1 MSAIQIRTLL
11 VATLSVASFAHPSL
25 AEDALQKSLSFYA
38 SFDKQITGDSGG
50 WELGVSTR
58 SDDPEKKGSYL
69 IREGF
74 PQEAFRIVA
83 GGKHGGCLEAVKVL
97 PRRGRLLFPA
107 KGNIGFRPGGW
118 SGSVSFWLKTNP
130 DTMLKSRFCDPIQ
143 ITQKRAHDG
152 ALWIDFPDS
161 KPRDLRLGA
170 FTALNEG
177 EKPLKES
184 DPLAPLIRVKKIGFQ
199 EDEWHH
205 LAMTWRNLDSGKDDA
220 TVALWIDGKRSGE
233 LKDRNIAMKWDVEKA
248 GIYFA
253 VGLIGQM
260 DELAIFRR
268 ELTPA
273 EVASLH
279 KDAGLVSR
287 LARH

>member
-1 MSAIQIRTLL
+1 MSAIRIRPLL
-11 VATLSVASFAHPSL
+11 VATLSVVSFAHLCP
-25 AEDALQKSLSFYA
+25 AEDAIQKSLSFYA
-38 SFDKQITGDSGG
+38 SFDRKIVGDSGG
-50 WELGVSTR
+50 GELGVWTR
-58 SDDPEKKGSYL
+58 SDDPERKGSYL
-69 IREGF
+69 IREEY
-74 PQEAFRIVA
+74 PKEAFRIVDD
-83 GGKHGGCLEAVKVL
+83 GKHGGCLEAVKVL
-97 PRRGRLLFPA
+97 PRRGRLFFAA
-107 KGNIGFRPGGW
+107 KGNIGFRQGGW

-130 DTMLKSRFCDPIQ
+130 DTMLKTRFCDPIQ

-170 FTALNEG
+170 FTALSQG

-184 DPLAPLIRVKKIGFQ
+184 DPLAPLIRVNKIGFQ
-199 EDEWHH
+199 KDEWHH
-205 LAMTWRNLDSGKDDA
+205 LAMTWRNLDSGKADA
-220 TVALWIDGKRSGE
+220 TVALWIDGKKLGE

-273 EVASLH
+273 EVATLH

-287 LARH
+287 LVR

>member
-1 MSAIQIRTLL
+1 MSAIRIRSLL
-11 VATLSVASFAHPSL
+11 VVTLSVTSFAHPCL
-25 AEDALQKSLSFYA
+25 AEDSLQKSLTFYA
-38 SFDKQITGDSGG
+38 SYDKKLVGDSGG
-50 WELGVSTR
+50 GEFGVSTR
-58 SDDPEKKGSYL
+58 SDDPEKKGSYV
-69 IREGF
+69 IRQGY
-74 PQEAFRIVA
+74 PKEAFRIVD
-83 GGKHGGCLEAVKVL
+83 GGIEGGCLEAVKVL
-97 PRRGRLLFPA
+97 PRRGRLFFPA

-118 SGSVSFWLKTNP
+118 GGSVSFWLKTNP
-130 DTMLKSRFCDPIQ
+130 DPMLKTRFCDPIQ

-170 FTALNEG
+170 FTALREG
-177 EKPLKES
+177 KKPLKES
-184 DPLAPLIRVKKIGFQ
+184 DPLAPLIRVKKIDFK

-205 LAMTWRNLDSGKDDA
+205 LVMTWRNLDSGKANA
-220 TVALWIDGKRSGE
+220 TVTLWIDGKRIGA
-233 LKDRNIAMKWDVEKA
+233 LKDRNIAMNWEPDKA

-273 EVASLH
+273 EIAALH

-287 LARH
+287 LAR